1 MLTPEIVLE
10 YIIHMTNGKLD
21 ARQIGE
27 RIRRLRRQMN
37 LTQAE
42 LAARVGIRTG
52 AMNYLENGHHLP
64 SLPVLNKLTVELRT
78 GLDALVSGPD
88 PARMVLRE
96 EQATYGSGSYVH
108 SEDTFSAPV
117 QTYTAG
123 RARMVRF
130 DPPKADLDEATLRTL
145 DTLLNAFLALEDICG
160 VQKRAAIPLTLQR
173 PLTESGLIRFTAQV
187 RTLFGVNAAVI
198 FDYLELFENAGL
210 RVIILPLPERVESVT
225 YYDRISKNA
234 FFFVAEG
241 ATVERQIFRLCY
253 GLGRVY
259 LYNGGMLGERAR
271 IGTLDCEHAARR
283 FAALFLMP
291 EEAVATTVHQVGV
304 APSQWSWELLLR
316 LKHRFG
322 VSAEAFLYR
331 LKELELITPALSS
344 ELKTRIYSHYETS
357 NWSEP
362 DNSRRIPSP
371 NGRLGDLLISAALR
385 RSPELPDIRQTLDA
399 AGVRT

>member
-1 MLTPEIVLE
+1 M
-10 YIIHMTNGKLD
+10 IIGELD
-21 ARQIGE
+21 ARRIGE

-37 LTQAE
+37 LTQAA

-64 SLPVLNKLTVELRT
+64 SLPVLHNLAAALRV
-78 GLDALVSGPD
+78 GLDTLISAPD
-88 PARMVLRE
+88 PAAIAVHE
-96 EQATYGSGSYVH
+96 EQAAYGSARHVRN
-108 SEDTFSAPV
+108 EEAFSAPV
-117 QTYTAG
+117 GEYTA
-123 RARMVRF
+123 RHARMVRF
-130 DPPKADLDEATLRTL
+130 DPPKADLDVATLQTL

-160 VQKRAAIPLTLQR
+160 VQKRAAIPLTLQC
-173 PLTESGLIRFTAQV
+173 PVTEFGLTRFTAQV
-187 RTLFGVNAAVI
+187 RTLFGVNEAVI
-198 FDYLELFENAGL
+198 FDYLELFENVGL
-210 RVIILPLPERVESVT
+210 RVIFLPLPGKIESVT
-225 YYDRISKNA
+225 FYDRVSENA
-234 FFFVAEG
+234 FFFIAEG

-259 LYNGGMLGERAR
+259 LYNGNLGEESR
-271 IGTLDCEHAARR
+271 IGKLDCEHAARR

-291 EEAVATTVHQVGV
+291 EEAVATSVRQVGI

-331 LKELELITPALSS
+331 LEELELIAPAPRA
-344 ELKTRIYSHYETS
+344 ELKTRIYAHYETR

-362 DNSRRIPSP
+362 DSSRRIPSP
-371 NGRLGDLLISAALR
+371 NGRLGDLLLSAALR
-385 RSPELPDIRQTLDA
+385 HSPELPGIRQALDA